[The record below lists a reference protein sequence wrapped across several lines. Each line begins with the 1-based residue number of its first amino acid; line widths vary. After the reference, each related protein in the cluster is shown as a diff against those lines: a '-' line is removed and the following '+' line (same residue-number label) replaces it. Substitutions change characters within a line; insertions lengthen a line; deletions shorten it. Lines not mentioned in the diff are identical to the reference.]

1 MDFFDFPENFAKKQK
16 QKHYA
21 TMLGTDGFFMQSCRS
36 CFAYSLEEAARI
48 LRVDIGYVDLYEV
61 LKHN

>member
-1 MDFFDFPENFAKKQK
+1 MEYLDFTKEKN
-16 QKHYA
+16 HYA
-21 TMLGTDGFFMQSCRS
+21 TMLGTDGFFLRSCRH